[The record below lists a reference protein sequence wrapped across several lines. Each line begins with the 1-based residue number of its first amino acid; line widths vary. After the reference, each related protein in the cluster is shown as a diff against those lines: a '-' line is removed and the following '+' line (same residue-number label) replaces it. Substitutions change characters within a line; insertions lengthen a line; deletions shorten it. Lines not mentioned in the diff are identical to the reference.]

1 MIYRDINNKI
11 IILNQY
17 DFMTDE
23 VFYLELYN
31 LFYKKI
37 V

>member
-17 DFMTDE
+17 DFINDE

-31 LFYKKI
+31 LFIKKI

>member
-17 DFMTDE
+17 DFMNDE

-31 LFYKKI
+31 LFYKKN

>member
-17 DFMTDE
+17 DFMNDE
-23 VFYLELYN
+23 EFYLELYN
-31 LFYKKI
+31 LFIKKI